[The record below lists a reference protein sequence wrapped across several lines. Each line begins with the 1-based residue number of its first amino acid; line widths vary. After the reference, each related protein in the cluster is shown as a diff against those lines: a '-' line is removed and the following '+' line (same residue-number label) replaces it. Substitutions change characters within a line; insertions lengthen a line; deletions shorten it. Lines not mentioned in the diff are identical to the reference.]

1 MSHFRRAYSSGL
13 LTTVLLAGCAGDVA
27 VKDVQGDKAGYLAK
41 TFSLQSVPKD
51 IAAAITAKDPGPLAF
66 HKMTLAVTPKF
77 VAMTP
82 GSSPPNYHLKWTLI
96 NAGGP
101 FVQYL
106 EEQNSNGIDTR
117 QDYGVSYRNIQAVR
131 AQTMLLDHTESS
143 WVMQMKSL
151 TNFTPTVLSG
161 AGTEE
166 VDFHYTW
173 GNPIQLQGM
182 SSLAVHCRH
191 GERYPAAKINAKFA
205 GEAQDLKCERTNK
218 NGVIDSHTTN
228 TVLLRYGLAIPTRG
242 ETASGTVLFQY
253 DDVTI
258 E

>member
-1 MSHFRRAYSSGL
+1 MDRRMRASAP
-13 LTTVLLAGCAGDVA
+13 VLVFSVLAAGCAGDVA

-41 TFSLQSVPKD
+41 TFALQSVPKD

-66 HKMTLAVTPKF
+66 HRMNLAVTPKF
-77 VAMTP
+77 VATVA
-82 GSSPPNYHLKWTLI
+82 GTSPPNYHLKWTLI

-117 QDYGVSYRNIQAVR
+117 QDYGISYRNLQAVR

-143 WVMQMKSL
+143 WVMQIKSL
-151 TNFTPTVLSG
+151 ESFTPVVLSG
-161 AGTEE
+161 AATED

-173 GNPIQLQGM
+173 GNPVQLQGNL
-182 SSLAVHCRH
+182 SLAAHCRY
-191 GERYPAAKINAKFA
+191 GERYPAARLNAKFA

-218 NGVIDSHTTN
+218 NGIVDSHTTS
-228 TVLLRYGLAIPTRG
+228 TLLVRYGLAVPTRS
-242 ETASGTVLFQY
+242 ETSNGTVIFQY
-253 DDVTI
+253 DDVAI

>member
-1 MSHFRRAYSSGL
+1 MSRNTRASAPVLVLSL
-13 LTTVLLAGCAGDVA
+13 LAAGCAGNVA
-27 VKDVQGDKAGYLAK
+27 VKDVQGDKLGYLAK
-41 TFSLQSVPKD
+41 TFALQSVPKD

-66 HKMTLAVTPKF
+66 HRMTLAVTPKF
-77 VAMTP
+77 VATVA
-82 GSSPPNYHLKWTLI
+82 GTAPPNYHLKWTLI

-106 EEQNSNGIDTR
+106 QEQNSNGIDTR
-117 QDYGVSYRNIQAVR
+117 QDYGISYRNLQAVR
-131 AQTMLLDHTESS
+131 AQTMLLDHTEST

-151 TNFTPTVLSG
+151 GSFTPVVLSG
-161 AGTEE
+161 AATED
-166 VDFHYTW
+166 VDFRYTW
-173 GNPIQLQGM
+173 GNPIQLQGN
-182 SSLAVHCRH
+182 SSLAAHCRY

-218 NGVIDSHTTN
+218 NGVIDSHTIST
-228 TVLLRYGLAIPTRG
+228 LLVRYGLAIPTRA

-253 DDVTI
+253 DDATI

>member
-1 MSHFRRAYSSGL
+1 MG
-13 LTTVLLAGCAGDVA
+13 VLVSGCAGNVA
-27 VKDVQGDKAGYLAK
+27 VKDVQGDKGGYLAK
-41 TFSLQSVPKD
+41 TFSLPSVPKD

-77 VAMTP
+77 VATTA
-82 GSSPPNYHLKWTLI
+82 GSSPPNYHLTWTLI

-117 QDYGVSYRNIQAVR
+117 QDYGISYRNIQAVR

-151 TNFTPTVLSG
+151 SNVTPVALSG
-161 AGTEE
+161 SGTED
-166 VDFHYTW
+166 VDFRYTW
-173 GNPIQLQGM
+173 GNPVQLQGM
-182 SSLAVHCRH
+182 SSLATHCRYAD
-191 GERYPAAKINAKFA
+191 RYPARKINAKFA
-205 GEAQDLKCERTNK
+205 GDAQDLKCERTNK
-218 NGVIDSHTTN
+218 NGVIDSHTTL
-228 TVLLRYGLAIPTRG
+228 TLLVRYGIAIPTRA
-242 ETASGTVLFQY
+242 ETANGTVIFQY
-253 DDVTI
+253 DDATI

>member
-1 MSHFRRAYSSGL
+1 MTRFVPASTCGL
-13 LTTVLLAGCAGDVA
+13 VVAVLVTGCAGDVA
-27 VKDVQGDKAGYLAK
+27 VKDVQTDKAGYLAK
-41 TFSLQSVPKD
+41 TFALQSVPKD

-66 HKMTLAVTPKF
+66 HKMTLTVTPKF

-106 EEQNSNGIDTR
+106 QEQNSNGIDTR
-117 QDYGVSYRNIQAVR
+117 QDYGISYRNLQAVR

-143 WVMQMKSL
+143 WVMQMKSVS
-151 TNFTPTVLSG
+151 NVTPLVLSG
-161 AGTEE
+161 PGNED

-173 GNPIQLQGM
+173 GNPVQLQGM
-182 SSLAVHCRH
+182 SSLATHCRYA
-191 GERYPAAKINAKFA
+191 ERYAAQKINAKFA

-228 TVLLRYGLAIPTRG
+228 TLLVRYGIAIPTRG
-242 ETASGTVLFQY
+242 ETATGTVLFQY